1 MKKTLK
7 IGTLIAFLFILA
19 QCKQKAAELAGDIY
33 PVSAAS
39 GDAYS
44 IDSEKSVINWT
55 ASKVSGKHNGTVK
68 LKSGSVSAKG
78 DSITGGRIVIDLPTI
93 ANLDLEGT
101 PYKAKLEGHLKD
113 TDFFEVGKFP
123 EGFFEIASITPTEKD
138 GLEARGNLT
147 LKGISKGI
155 TFPVTVVFE
164 NGKPVSAKGTAKI
177 NRQQWGIVYKGMP
190 DDLINDEI
198 ILDFNLLT
206 KI

>member
-1 MKKTLK
+1 MKLRMTL
-7 IGTLIAFLFILA
+7 GTLLAFLFILT
-19 QCKQKAAELAGDIY
+19 QCKPKAAELAGDTY
-33 PVSAAS
+33 PISAAS
-39 GDAYS
+39 GSAFS
-44 IDSEKSVINWT
+44 IDTEKSIIKWT
-55 ASKVSGKHNGTVK
+55 ASKVTGKHNGTVK
-68 LKSGSVSAKG
+68 LKSGSVNAKG
-78 DSITGGRIVIDLPTI
+78 DSVTGGSIVIDLPSI
-93 ANLDLEGT
+93 VNIDLEGT

-123 EGFFEIASITPTEKD
+123 EGFFEIASITADDKG

-155 TFPVTVVFE
+155 SFPVAIVFAD
-164 NGKPVSAKGTAKI
+164 GKPVSAKGTATI

-198 ILDFNLLT
+198 ILDFDLVT